1 MKLAWLLW
9 LASILPGHGQDQVC
23 LATTVY
29 LEARDQ
35 PAMGQ
40 TAVAEV
46 VLRRRDSGRYGQGV
60 CDVVMQHKQFAP
72 AFMSKQFRIRNFK
85 AWDRAWKIASDTLA
99 MWMLPAN
106 IRKQV
111 APGADHFY
119 AHNLVQPQWARGEPV
134 AVIGGHSFFR
144 VGL

>member
-23 LATTVY
+23 LATTIY

-35 PAMGQ
+35 PVLGQ

-46 VLRRRDSGRYGQGV
+46 VLRRRDSGRYGRGV

-72 AFMSKQFRIRNFK
+72 AFMSKQFRIRNAK
-85 AWDRAWKIASDTLA
+85 AFDRAWKIAADTLA
-99 MWMLPAN
+99 MWSLPAAV
-106 IRKQV
+106 RKQV

-119 AHNLVQPQWARGEPV
+119 AHNLVQPAWASAQPV
-134 AVIGGHSFFR
+134 AVIGGHSFVR

>member
-23 LATTVY
+23 LATTIY

-35 PAMGQ
+35 PALGQ

-72 AFMSKQFRIRNFK
+72 SFMSKQFRIRNFK

-99 MWMLPAN
+99 MWSLPASV
-106 IRKQV
+106 RKQV

-119 AHNLVQPQWARGEPV
+119 AHNIVQPQWGGTTV
-134 AVIGGHSFFR
+134 AVIGGHSFVR